1 MSNAALLGAIG
12 QLIESIGTAR
22 YPSALA
28 STLRLAV
35 PHSHTVTFAFVG
47 AARPVD
53 LFDDFPASR
62 RSIFVADYLAGPYQL
77 DPFYLAASKP
87 LPAGIYRIRDL
98 APDRFFQGEYY
109 RNYYAKTGL
118 AEEIGIFIDVSPG
131 TTVVTSLMRI
141 EKVFSDREL
150 RTLRDF
156 QPVVLAS
163 SRRHW
168 GGLVNQLERAK
179 PTKAGRDA
187 ETEQNFASFE
197 QGVLTAREREIVEHT
212 LKGHSA
218 EAIGELLGIKSGT
231 VRIHRR
237 NVYAKLRISS
247 QGELFTR
254 FFQTVGTS

>member
-1 MSNAALLGAIG
+1 MSYAALLDPIG
-12 QLIESIGTAR
+12 QLIEAIGTTR
-22 YPSALA
+22 YPSTLA
-28 STLRLAV
+28 RTLTLAV
-35 PHSHTVTFAFVG
+35 RHSHTVTFAFVG
-47 AARPVD
+47 AARPVN

-62 RSIFVADYLAGPYQL
+62 RDIFVDDYMAGPYQL
-77 DPFYLAASKP
+77 DPFYLAALRQVP
-87 LPAGIYRIRDL
+87 TGLYRMRDL

-118 AEEIGIFIDVSPG
+118 AEEIGIFVDVAPG

-141 EKVFSDREL
+141 ESVFSNREL
-150 RTLRDF
+150 RILRDLE
-156 QPVVLAS
+156 PVVLAA

-168 GGLVNQLERAK
+168 RGLVHQLERNA
-179 PTKAGRDA
+179 PTKAGTDA
-187 ETEQNFASFE
+187 ETAHSFASFE

-247 QGELFTR
+247 QGELFAR
-254 FFQTVGTS
+254 FFQPAQAS